1 MRTPPPYSPR
11 RPGIPK
17 KKPIG
22 GEDPERSSAITG
34 ERKNNIRPGVT
45 MDFLGDALSLVVVTL
60 IEDKLL
66 QLLKNVEV

>member
-1 MRTPPPYSPR
+1 
-11 RPGIPK
+11 
-17 KKPIG
+17 
-22 GEDPERSSAITG
+22 
-34 ERKNNIRPGVT
+34 